1 MIRTEVNEEI
11 NHDGI
16 DSTVISLNNTIDSI
30 VSTLNSIDMIIYNL
44 DDYFKGSVA
53 DDLRNKYQT
62 YRNKYDLIR
71 SNLDTYTSDL
81 VKVKNGVYD
90 LMQDQIRILDSNSV
104 DLNQQSKEIK
114 IGN

>member
-1 MIRTEVNEEI
+1 MLNVDVNEEV

-53 DDLRNKYQT
+53 DDLRNKFQT
-62 YRNKYDLIR
+62 YRNKYEVLR
-71 SNLDTYTSDL
+71 NNLDTYTSDL
-81 VKVKNGVYD
+81 VKVKNGIYD
-90 LMQDQIRILDSNSV
+90 LMFEQIRYLDSE
-104 DLNQQSKEIK
+104 SKDKNIQAKDVEIK
-114 IGN
+114 

>member
-53 DDLRNKYQT
+53 DDLRNKFQT